1 MLLERVEG
9 DSDGGSG
16 RCALSPE
23 GMDAADRW
31 RVDRHESDR
40 WWRVFAAEPWDHG
53 GAEAGG
59 EEGQLGGMLGTPLD
73 DDLL

>member
-1 MLLERVEG
+1 
-9 DSDGGSG
+9 
-16 RCALSPE
+16 
-23 GMDAADRW
+23 MDAADRW

-59 EEGQLGGMLGTPLD
+59 DRGQLGGMLGTPLD